1 MSSTQSLTTLLE
13 HAEAE
18 RDAALAALRHTEAA
32 AAAAQGQLDQLQ
44 EYRTQYQQRWSA
56 QFRQAGSIEL
66 LQCYQGFAQRLEQAI
81 GQQGQVVAQAEKRA
95 QQARAV
101 VLEREQRVAAVRKL
115 MERRQ
120 QEQNRVDERRDQR
133 ATDEAAQ
140 RSRANSA
147 SRLTPSMI

>member
-18 RDAALAALRHTEAA
+18 RDAALTALRHTEAG

-44 EYRTQYQQRWSA
+44 EYRTQYQQRWST

-66 LQCYQGFAQRLEQAI
+66 MQCYQGFAQRLEQAI
-81 GQQGQVVAQAEKRA
+81 TQQGQIAAQAEQRA
-95 QQARAV
+95 QHARAV

-115 MERRQ
+115 IERRQ
-120 QEQNRVDERRDQR
+120 QEQHRVAERRDQR

-140 RSRANSA
+140 RSRANA
-147 SRLTPSMI
+147 TSRLSPSMI

>member
-18 RDAALAALRHTEAA
+18 RDAALTALRHAEAS

-66 LQCYQGFAQRLEQAI
+66 MQCYQGFAQRLEQAI
-81 GQQGQVVAQAEKRA
+81 TQQGQIAAQAEQRA
-95 QQARAV
+95 QHSRAV

-115 MERRQ
+115 IERRQ
-120 QEQNRVDERRDQR
+120 QEQHRVAERRDQR

-140 RSRANSA
+140 RSRANAA
-147 SRLTPSMI
+147 SRLSPSMI

>member
-18 RDAALAALRHTEAA
+18 RDAALAALRNIEAA

-44 EYRTQYQQRWSA
+44 EYRTQYQQRWTT

-66 LQCYQGFAQRLEQAI
+66 MQCYQGFAQRLDQAI
-81 GQQGQVVAQAEKRA
+81 NQQSQVVGGAGPRA
-95 QQARAV
+95 PPARAGG
-101 VLEREQRVAAVRKL
+101 LGRDPRGAAGRPREV
-115 MERRQ
+115 RRQ
-120 QEQNRVDERRDQR
+120 QEQNRVAERRDQR

-147 SRLTPSMI
+147 SRLSPSMI

>member
-18 RDAALAALRHTEAA
+18 RDAALAALRNIEAA

-44 EYRTQYQQRWSA
+44 EYRTQYQQRWTT

-66 LQCYQGFAQRLEQAI
+66 MQCYQGFAQRLDQAI
-81 GQQGQVVAQAEKRA
+81 NQQTQVVDVMMVPLRQVT
-95 QQARAV
+95 V
-101 VLEREQRVAAVRKL
+101 VLEREQRVAGVRKL

-120 QEQNRVDERRDQR
+120 QEQNRVAERRDQR

-147 SRLTPSMI
+147 SRLSPSMI

>member
-1 MSSTQSLTTLLE
+1 MTSTQSLSTLLE

-18 RDAALAALRHTEAA
+18 RDAALAALRNTEAA

-44 EYRTQYQQRWSA
+44 EYRTQYQQRWST

-66 LQCYQGFAQRLEQAI
+66 MQCYQGFGQRLDQAI
-81 GQQGQVVAQAEKRA
+81 TQQSQIVAQAEQRA

-115 MERRQ
+115 IERRQ
-120 QEQNRVDERRDQR
+120 QEQNRVAERRDQR

-140 RSRANSA
+140 RSRANAA

>member
-18 RDAALAALRHTEAA
+18 RDAALTVLRNTEAA

-56 QFRQAGSIEL
+56 QFRTAGSIEL

-81 GQQGQVVAQAEKRA
+81 GQQGQVVAQAEQRA

-120 QEQNRVDERRDQR
+120 QEQNRVAERRDQR

-140 RSRANSA
+140 RSRANAS

>member
-1 MSSTQSLTTLLE
+1 MTSTQSLSTLLE

-18 RDAALAALRHTEAA
+18 RDAALAALRNTEAA

-44 EYRTQYQQRWSA
+44 EYRTQYQQRWST

-66 LQCYQGFAQRLEQAI
+66 MQCYQGFAQRLDQAI
-81 GQQGQVVAQAEKRA
+81 TQQSQIVAQAEQRA

-115 MERRQ
+115 IERRQ
-120 QEQNRVDERRDQR
+120 QEQNRVAERRDQR

-140 RSRANSA
+140 RTRANAA